1 MLSDRS
7 HAETHIAS
15 VGKVRGGYLLLAVR
29 ADVGSENQLRLL
41 HRETGSLHIVCQHP
55 AVGSHYIRVLHEKA
69 LGDPQIVWVKIEIII
84 DKKQNV
90 AVPSEAK
97 DRIALPGKPQV
108 CLDERYIWKSIRRI
122 AHIRQVCVR
131 YQDLVWLSLLLCQKG
146 NRLDEDCGA
155 SASSN
160 TNHQIR
166 SCI

>member
-1 MLSDRS
+1 
-7 HAETHIAS
+7 
-15 VGKVRGGYLLLAVR
+15 
-29 ADVGSENQLRLL
+29 
-41 HRETGSLHIVCQHP
+41 
-55 AVGSHYIRVLHEKA
+55 
-69 LGDPQIVWVKIEIII
+69 VWVKIEIII

-97 DRIALPGKPQV
+97 DRIALPGKPEF

-122 AHIRQVCVR
+122 AHIRQFCVR
-131 YQDLVWLSLLLCQKG
+131 YQDLVWLSLLLRQKG

-166 SCI
+166 SCISGAKRLAFHYSFRQRDLTRSPGRKLDRNSPMGGAPGT